1 MATRVGS
8 IAWSLGGTPTQ
19 VRPLPLSPANAPG
32 QIGDRSMQS
41 PDNIIQEVKKTFPNL
56 IGGVHLVNGGRQIEY
71 KLEKPKESFN
81 YRVRVTIAQYALSQE
96 ILRDV
101 SRAIRK
107 GLKLYKNHVTVVRF
121 RSLYEYECAMVPTHI
136 GFESTYKSY
145 CSGFKDKNGQKKYR
159 HFSVRKYG
167 AALAYKLAKL
177 NSFLIRNKELV
188 NEYEIKHPQYVKSLP
203 KSLKIE
209 ISFPAISF
217 LYSMLITTS
226 LQGIDPR
233 VHEIL
238 ADTVCEYVLEM
249 VINIQTVKN
258 KID

>member
-1 MATRVGS
+1 
-8 IAWSLGGTPTQ
+8 
-19 VRPLPLSPANAPG
+19 
-32 QIGDRSMQS
+32 MQS
-41 PDNIIQEVKKTFPNL
+41 PDRIIQEVKKAFPKL

-121 RSLYEYECAMVPTHI
+121 RTLYEYECTMPPAHV
-136 GFESTYKSY
+136 GFESTYRSY
-145 CSGFKDKNGQKKYR
+145 CSGFKDKKGQKRYR

-167 AALAYKLAKL
+167 AELAYKLAKL
-177 NSFLIRNKELV
+177 NSFLFNNKDLV
-188 NEYEIKHPQYVKSLP
+188 NEYEVKHPQYVKRLP

-217 LYSMLITTS
+217 LYSLLITTS
-226 LQGIDPR
+226 LKGIDPR
-233 VHEIL
+233 VHTIL
-238 ADTVCEYVLEM
+238 ADTVCEYILEK
-249 VINIQTVKN
+249 VKNIQTVEQR
-258 KID
+258 IAVGDIE